1 LQEIRTEQ
9 ARRNFG
15 LWLKHVTPD
24 WTWDWPHL
32 KHVQWHLD
40 KVTTGEIKR
49 LMIFMPPRH
58 GKTEMVTVRYPVWRM
73 ERDRSLSVI
82 VGAYSQTRADNFS
95 RKARKVA
102 RRRFPLSEER
112 TAANDWETSQG
123 GGMRAVGVGA
133 GITGTGGQ
141 LIIIDDPIKG
151 REEANSEAY
160 RRRVWDWYTD
170 DLYTRLE
177 PGGSVILIQTRW
189 HEDDLAG
196 RILASEDGPNW
207 TVVSLPAEA
216 EEDDPLGREI
226 GEALCPE
233 RYDKAALQRI
243 KRVLGSWSYAALYQ
257 QRPMPLEGGLAKRHW
272 FEIVDAW
279 PAAVAD
285 VVREWDFAATA
296 KTTASW
302 TVGTRM
308 SVLQGTYYIEDVVR
322 DQIGPGAVEDLVK
335 QTAEIDELGTRV
347 WFEQEPGSAG
357 KLFAAS
363 LIKLLDGYSVR
374 AVPSTGDKV
383 TRALPFLAQA
393 EAGNVK
399 LVKGPWNKAWL
410 DEICSLPQPGRADDQ
425 WDSAA
430 AAYEALQKKP
440 SRGGVHRY
448 A

>member
-1 LQEIRTEQ
+1 
-9 ARRNFG
+9 
-15 LWLKHVTPD
+15 
-24 WTWDWPHL
+24 
-32 KHVQWHLD
+32 
-40 KVTTGEIKR
+40 
-49 LMIFMPPRH
+49 
-58 GKTEMVTVRYPVWRM
+58 
-73 ERDRSLSVI
+73 
-82 VGAYSQTRADNFS
+82 
-95 RKARKVA
+95 
-102 RRRFPLSEER
+102 
-112 TAANDWETSQG
+112 
-123 GGMRAVGVGA
+123 
-133 GITGTGGQ
+133 
-141 LIIIDDPIKG
+141 
-151 REEANSEAY
+151 
-160 RRRVWDWYTD
+160 
-170 DLYTRLE
+170 
-177 PGGSVILIQTRW
+177 
-189 HEDDLAG
+189 
-196 RILASEDGPNW
+196 
-207 TVVSLPAEA
+207 
-216 EEDDPLGREI
+216 
-226 GEALCPE
+226 
-233 RYDKAALQRI
+233 
-243 KRVLGSWSYAALYQ
+243 
-257 QRPMPLEGGLAKRHW
+257 MPLEGGLAKRHW